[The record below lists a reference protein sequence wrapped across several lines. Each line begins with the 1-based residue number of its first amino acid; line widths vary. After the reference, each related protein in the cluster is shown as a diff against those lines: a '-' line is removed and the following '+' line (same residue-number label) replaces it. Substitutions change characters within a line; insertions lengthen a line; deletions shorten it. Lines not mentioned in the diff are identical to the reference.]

1 MYQLS
6 TNMDTFPGI
15 CPSYPRKLPAYL
27 GIWLTN
33 PEIWQPLC
41 ESDPPIRGS
50 GPPVEEGP
58 ALPHLE
64 EEGAGHI
71 VGDDQ
76 EDAEEDGHRPPWDVV
91 LLIQVT
97 FLVVVLLARGTFI
110 ANVSEWVKK
119 N

>member
-27 GIWLTN
+27 GIWLSN
-33 PEIWQPLC
+33 SEIWQPLHKYG
-41 ESDPPIRGS
+41 PPIRES